1 MKKALLSIG
10 LICLISSSLFAQ
22 PITIS
27 GRVTDGVG
35 EPLSSASVTIK
46 GTLRG
51 TLTDSDGYYSINANR
66 NDILV
71 FSFVGFKAKEVL
83 VEGNPTIN
91 VTLDEQLNLGEVL
104 VIGSRNKSRTV
115 LETAVPIDVLDVSE
129 LLAESPQ
136 VNLNQLMNYVL
147 PSFSSSP
154 QIVADGTDH
163 IDPASLRGLGPDQM
177 LILINGKRRH
187 TSALLNVNGTPG
199 RGSVGTDLNAIPAAA
214 IERIEVLRDGAA
226 AQYGSD
232 AIAGVIN
239 IVLKKETNNLDISV
253 QTGAQISSNGN
264 NFDGGVD
271 GEDFQL
277 NVNRGLTIGNQ
288 GGFVNITGSINT
300 RNRTSRSGEFTGE
313 IYNGYNAIEWV
324 AFQDGANLQT
334 LQSDLGAI
342 QQYAAGVTHFSNDLK
357 NSIAAAPDIATVQSL
372 LSDGDGNPID
382 FSDAE
387 LAARGLDR
395 GDFRMN
401 IGQPE
406 YREGK
411 LFANFE
417 LPIGESTLYSFAGI
431 SNRRSIGFAFYRRPT
446 QERAYTPL
454 AIDGFRPEGH
464 TFVKDRSFVVGIRQ
478 NISGWDTD
486 FSTSIGANTFKF
498 WAANSLNATL
508 QGASPRLFDSWN
520 NFFQQT
526 TSNFDVT
533 RNWSDIF
540 SGLNVAFGAEYRIE
554 NYRILEGEEAS
565 WATYDVNGN
574 VVADFNQLAD
584 SLKVLDF
591 FGRPRVGG
599 AQAFPGFSPLNAVDD
614 YRQSFAG
621 YVDFEFDFTD
631 DFLVG
636 TAVRY
641 ENYSDFGST
650 LNFKLASRL
659 SFNDILSIRA
669 STSTG
674 FRAPSLHQLN
684 FSSISTQFD
693 SEGIGQQV
701 LTARNTST
709 VVQNLGVPQLK
720 EETSTSVSGG
730 FTLLLTDFGMTL
742 SVDGYYTGIEDR
754 IVLTNQFSQ
763 DDFIANGDDNIA
775 SILEGARA
783 NKLQFFTNAIDT
795 ETMGIEAVASH
806 QTSIVGS
813 WRLTNDFAFS
823 YTQTQRVGDI
833 NTSDLLAD
841 YEEIYFDGF
850 SGILLEEAIPQTKM
864 NLSTSASNK
873 NWTLL
878 MRNAYFGE
886 VTEAETHEVNG
897 VDVHPVYS
905 GKVITDLSV
914 IYRYSPQLSI
924 TFGANNLLD
933 IYPDKRPESLTSG
946 NQFIYSRRIS
956 QFGSNGRYIFSKVT
970 IAL

>member
-1 MKKALLSIG
+1 MRKALLFLSFSFF
-10 LICLISSSLFAQ
+10 ISNTSFAQ
-22 PITIS
+22 SITVS
-27 GRVTDGVG
+27 GRVVDGDG

-46 GTLRG
+46 GTLKG
-51 TLTDSDGYYSINANR
+51 TLTDAEGYYSINANEG
-66 NDILV
+66 DILA

-83 VEGNPTIN
+83 VESSPTIN
-91 VTLDEQLNLGEVL
+91 VTLDEQLDLGEVL

-239 IVLKKETNNLDISV
+239 IVLKKDTDNLDISV
-253 QTGAQISSNGN
+253 QTGMQTSSNGN
-264 NFDGGVD
+264 NFDGGID

-277 NVNRGLTIGNQ
+277 NVNRGLAIGDQ

-300 RNRTSRSGEFTGE
+300 RNRTSRSGAFTGE
-313 IYNGYNAIEWV
+313 IFNGYNAIEWV
-324 AFQDGANLQT
+324 AFQDGANLQS
-334 LQSDLGAI
+334 LQTDLDAI
-342 QQYAAGVTHFSNDLK
+342 QGYAAGVTHFSTGLK
-357 NSIAAAPDIATVQSL
+357 NSIAAAPDIASIQAL
-372 LSDGDGNPID
+372 LSDGDGNPVD
-382 FSDAE
+382 YSDAE
-387 LAARGLDR
+387 LTARGLDR

-431 SNRRSIGFAFYRRPT
+431 SNRRSVGFAFYRRPT

-454 AIDGFRPEGH
+454 AINGFRPEGH

-478 NISGWDTD
+478 NIAGWDTD
-486 FSTSIGANTFKF
+486 LSTSIGANTFKF

-540 SGLNVAFGAEYRIE
+540 AGLNVAFGAEYRIE

-574 VVADFNQLAD
+574 VVTDFNQLAD
-584 SLKVLDF
+584 SLKVVDF

-631 DFLVG
+631 NFLVG
-636 TAVRY
+636 TAIRY

-659 SFNDILSIRA
+659 SFNETLSVRA

-720 EETSTSVSGG
+720 EETSLSVSGG
-730 FTLLLTDFGMTL
+730 FTLLLIDFGLTL

-783 NKLQFFTNAIDT
+783 NKIQFFTNAIDT

-806 QTSIVGS
+806 QTSIFGNWS
-813 WRLTNDFAFS
+813 LTNDFAFS
-823 YTQTQRVGDI
+823 YSQTQRVGNI
-833 NTSDLLAD
+833 NTSELLAD

-850 SGILLEEAIPQTKM
+850 SGILLEGAIPQTKM
-864 NLSTSASNK
+864 NLSTAFSNW
-873 NWTLL
+873 NWTFLI
-878 MRNAYFGE
+878 RNAYFGE
-886 VTEAETHEVNG
+886 VTEAETDPNTGE
-897 VDVHPVYS
+897 HPIYS
-905 GKVITDLSV
+905 GKVITDLSA
-914 IYRYSPQLSI
+914 IYRYSPQLWI

-933 IYPDKRPESLTSG
+933 IYPDKRPDSLTSG

-956 QFGSNGRYIFSKVT
+956 QFGSNGRYVFTKVT

>member
-1 MKKALLSIG
+1 MIKNIVITG
-10 LICLISSSLFAQ
+10 LFCLISCSILAQ
-22 PITIS
+22 SISIS
-27 GRVTDGVG
+27 GRVVDGAG
-35 EPLSSASVTIK
+35 EALSSASVTIK

-51 TLTDSDGYYSINANR
+51 TLTDSDGYYSINANT

-83 VEGNPTIN
+83 IEDNPVIN

-129 LLAESPQ
+129 LLAESPH

-147 PSFSSSP
+147 PSFTSSP

-239 IVLKKETNNLDISV
+239 IILKKDTNNLDISV
-253 QTGAQISSNGN
+253 QSGTQASANGN
-264 NFDGGVD
+264 NFEGGID

-277 NVNRGLTIGNQ
+277 NVNRGLAIGNQ

-324 AFQDGANLQT
+324 AFQNGANLQA
-334 LQSDLGAI
+334 LQTDLTAI
-342 QQYAAGVTHFSNDLK
+342 QQYAAGVTHFSTDLK
-357 NSIAAAPDIATVQSL
+357 SSIAAATDIATIQGL
-372 LSDGDGNPID
+372 LSDGDGNPVD
-382 FSDAE
+382 YTDAE
-387 LAARGLDR
+387 LVARGLNR

-464 TFVKDRSFVVGIRQ
+464 TFVKDRSFVIGIRQ

-486 FSTSIGANTFKF
+486 LSTSIGANTFKF
-498 WAANSLNATL
+498 WAANSLNATM

-533 RNWSDIF
+533 RNWPEIF
-540 SGLNVAFGAEYRIE
+540 AGLNVAFGAEYRIE

-574 VVADFNQLAD
+574 VVTDFNQLAD

-614 YRQSFAG
+614 YRQNFAG
-621 YVDFEFDFTD
+621 YFDFEFDFTENL
-631 DFLVG
+631 FVG
-636 TAVRY
+636 TAIRY

-650 LNFKLASRL
+650 LNFKLATRIKVTESL
-659 SFNDILSIRA
+659 SVRA

-693 SEGIGQQV
+693 SQGIGQQV

-720 EETSTSVSGG
+720 EETSISASGG
-730 FTLLLTDFGMTL
+730 FTLLLSDLGVTL
-742 SVDGYYTGIEDR
+742 SIDGYYTGIEDR

-763 DDFIANGDDNIA
+763 DDFIENGDDNIA

-806 QTSIVGS
+806 QTRVFGNWI
-813 WRLTNDFAFS
+813 WTNDLAFS
-823 YTQTQRVGDI
+823 YSQTERVGEI

-850 SGILLEEAIPQTKM
+850 SGVLLEGAIPQTKM
-864 NLSTSASNK
+864 NLSKSLSNK
-873 NWTLL
+873 NWTFS

-886 VTEAETHEVNG
+886 VTEAETHQVNS
-897 VDVHPVYS
+897 VNVHPVYS
-905 GKVITDLSV
+905 GKVITDVSV

-933 IYPDKRPESLTSG
+933 IYPDKRPQSLTSG

-956 QFGSNGRYIFSKVT
+956 QFGSNGRYMFTKVN

>member
-1 MKKALLSIG
+1 MRKALLIFSFLFFISHTSYAQSIMV
-10 LICLISSSLFAQ
+10 
-22 PITIS
+22 S
-27 GRVTDGVG
+27 GRVIDGEGV
-35 EPLSSASVTIK
+35 PLSSASVTIK
-46 GTLRG
+46 GTLKG
-51 TLTDSDGYYSINANR
+51 TLTDAEGYYSLNASEG
-66 NDILV
+66 DILV

-83 VEGNPTIN
+83 VEDNPTIN

-239 IVLKKETNNLDISV
+239 IVLKKDTDNLDISV
-253 QTGAQISSNGN
+253 QTGMQTSSNGN
-264 NFDGGVD
+264 NFDGGID

-277 NVNRGLTIGNQ
+277 NVNRGLAIGDQ
-288 GGFVNITGSINT
+288 GGFVNITGSLNT

-313 IYNGYNAIEWV
+313 IFNGYNAIEWV
-324 AFQDGANLQT
+324 AYQDGANLQT
-334 LQSDLGAI
+334 LQTDLASI
-342 QQYAAGVTHFSNDLK
+342 QRYAADVTHFSTGLK
-357 NSIAAAPDIATVQSL
+357 SSIAAAPDIATIQAL
-372 LSDGDGNPID
+372 LSDGDGNPVD
-382 FSDAE
+382 YSDAE
-387 LAARGLDR
+387 LTARGLDR

-431 SNRRSIGFAFYRRPT
+431 SNRRSVGFAFYRRPT

-454 AIDGFRPEGH
+454 EINGFRPEGH
-464 TFVKDRSFVVGIRQ
+464 TFVKDRSFAVGIRQ
-478 NISGWDTD
+478 NIAGWDTD
-486 FSTSIGANTFKF
+486 LSTSIGANTFKF

-508 QGASPRLFDSWN
+508 QGASPKLFDSWN

-584 SLKVLDF
+584 SLKVVDF

-659 SFNDILSIRA
+659 SFNETLSVRA

-720 EETSTSVSGG
+720 EETSLSVSGG
-730 FTLLLTDFGMTL
+730 FTLLLIDLGITL

-783 NKLQFFTNAIDT
+783 NKIQFFTNAIDT

-806 QTSIVGS
+806 QTNFLGS

-823 YTQTQRVGDI
+823 YSQTQRVGDI

-850 SGILLEEAIPQTKM
+850 SGILLEGAIPQTKM
-864 NLSTSASNK
+864 NLSTAFSNR
-873 NWTLL
+873 NWTFLI
-878 MRNAYFGE
+878 RNAYFGE
-886 VTEAETHEVNG
+886 VTEAETDQITGE
-897 VDVHPVYS
+897 HPVYS
-905 GKVITDLSV
+905 GKVITDLSA
-914 IYRYSPQLSI
+914 IYRYSPQLSV
-924 TFGANNLLD
+924 TLGANNLLD
-933 IYPDKRPESLTSG
+933 IYPDERPENLTSG

-956 QFGSNGRYIFSKVT
+956 QFGSNGRYVFTKVT

>member
-1 MKKALLSIG
+1 MKKALLTIG
-10 LICLISSSLFAQ
+10 FLSLISFSLFAQ

-27 GRVTDGVG
+27 GRVVDGVG

-51 TLTDSDGYYSINANR
+51 TLTDSEGYYNINASR
-66 NDILV
+66 GDILI
-71 FSFVGFKAKEVL
+71 FSFVGFKAKEAL
-83 VEGNPTIN
+83 VEDNPTIN
-91 VTLDEQLNLGEVL
+91 MTLDEQLDLGEVL
-104 VIGSRNKSRTV
+104 VVGSRNKSRTV

-239 IVLKKETNNLDISV
+239 IVLKKETDNLDISV
-253 QTGAQISSNGN
+253 QTGAQTSANGN

-277 NVNRGLTIGNQ
+277 NINRGLAIGDQ
-288 GGFVNITGSINT
+288 GGFINVTGSINT

-313 IYNGYNAIEWV
+313 IFNGYNAIEWV
-324 AFQDGANLQT
+324 AYQDGANLQT
-334 LQSDLGAI
+334 LQTDLASI
-342 QQYAAGVTHFSNDLK
+342 QQYAAGVTHFSTDLK
-357 NSIAAAPDIATVQSL
+357 NSIAAASDIATVQAL
-372 LSDGDGNPID
+372 LSDSDGNPVD
-382 FSDAE
+382 YSDAE
-387 LAARGLDR
+387 LEARGLDR

-431 SNRRSIGFAFYRRPT
+431 SNRRSVGFAFYRRPT

-454 AIDGFRPEGH
+454 EINGFRPEGH
-464 TFVKDRSFVVGIRQ
+464 TFVKDRSFAVGIRQ
-478 NISGWDTD
+478 NIAGWDTD
-486 FSTSIGANTFKF
+486 LSTTIGANTFKF

-508 QGASPRLFDSWN
+508 QGASPNLFDSWN
-520 NFFQQT
+520 TFFQQT

-533 RNWSDIF
+533 RNWPDTF
-540 SGLNVAFGAEYRIE
+540 AGLNVAFGAEYRIE

-565 WATYDVNGN
+565 WATYDIDGN

-584 SLKVLDF
+584 SLKVVDF

-599 AQAFPGFSPLNAVDD
+599 AQAFPGFSPSNAVDD

-631 DFLVG
+631 NFLVG
-636 TAVRY
+636 TALRY

-659 SFNDILSIRA
+659 SFNEAISVRA

-720 EETSTSVSGG
+720 EETSLSVSGG
-730 FTLLLTDFGMTL
+730 FTLLLLDLGITL

-763 DDFIANGDDNIA
+763 DDFIANGDDDIA

-783 NKLQFFTNAIDT
+783 NKIQFFTNAIDT

-806 QTSIVGS
+806 QTNVLGN

-823 YTQTQRVGDI
+823 YSQTKRVGDI

-850 SGILLEEAIPQTKM
+850 SGVLLEEAIPQTKM
-864 NLSTSASNK
+864 NLATAISNR
-873 NWTLL
+873 NWTFLL
-878 MRNAYFGE
+878 RNAYFGD
-886 VTEAETHEVNG
+886 VKEAETYEVNG

-905 GKVITDLSV
+905 GKVITDLSA
-914 IYRYSPQLSI
+914 IYRYSPQLSF
-924 TFGANNLLD
+924 TVGANNLLD
-933 IYPDKRPESLTSG
+933 IYPDRRPDDLTSG
-946 NQFIYSRRIS
+946 NQFIYSRRIA
-956 QFGSNGRYIFSKVT
+956 QFGSNGRYVFTKVT
-970 IAL
+970 VGL

>member
-1 MKKALLSIG
+1 MVKKSITTCLL
-10 LICLISSSLFAQ
+10 CLISYSIFAQ
-22 PITIS
+22 SVAIS
-27 GRVTDGVG
+27 GRVIDGEG
-35 EPLSSASVTIK
+35 EPISNASVIIK

-51 TLTDSDGYYSINANR
+51 TLTGADGYYSINAKAG
-66 NDILV
+66 DILV
-71 FSFVGFKAKEVL
+71 FSFLGFKAKEV
-83 VEGNPTIN
+83 VIGNDRTVN
-91 VTLDEQLNLGEVL
+91 VTLDDQLDLGEIV
-104 VIGSRNKSRTV
+104 VVGSRNKSRTV
-115 LETAVPIDVLDVSE
+115 LNTAVPIDVLDMSD
-129 LLAESPQ
+129 LTAGSPQ

-147 PSFSSSP
+147 PSFTSSP

-239 IVLKKETNNLDISV
+239 IVLKKDVDNLDISV
-253 QTGAQISSNGN
+253 QTGTQAGTNGN
-264 NFDGGVD
+264 NFEGGID

-277 NVNRGLTIGNQ
+277 NVNRGLAIGSQ
-288 GGFVNITGSINT
+288 GGYINLTGSINT

-324 AFQDGANLQT
+324 AFQDGANLET
-334 LQSDLGAI
+334 LQTDLAAI
-342 QQYAAGVTHFSNDLK
+342 QQYAAGVTHFSTDLK
-357 NSIAAAPDIATVQSL
+357 NSIAVATEIATIQSL
-372 LSDGDGNPID
+372 LSDGNGNPVD
-382 FSDAE
+382 YSDAE

-431 SNRRSIGFAFYRRPT
+431 SNRRSVGFAFYRRPT

-454 AIDGFRPEGH
+454 VIDGFRPEGH
-464 TFVKDRSFVVGIRQ
+464 TFVKDRSLVIGIRQ
-478 NISGWDTD
+478 NIAGWDTD
-486 FSTSIGANTFKF
+486 ISTSIGANTFKF

-508 QGASPRLFDSWN
+508 QGASPKLFDSWN
-520 NFFQQT
+520 TFFQQT
-526 TSNFDVT
+526 TSNFDIT
-533 RNWSDIF
+533 RYWPDVFAGMNIALGS
-540 SGLNVAFGAEYRIE
+540 EYRIE

-565 WATYDVNGN
+565 WATYDINGN

-584 SLKVLDF
+584 SLKVVDF

-599 AQAFPGFSPLNAVDD
+599 AQAYPGFSPLNTVDD

-621 YVDFEFDFTD
+621 YIDLEFDFTEAM
-631 DFLVG
+631 LVG
-636 TAVRY
+636 VAARY
-641 ENYSDFGST
+641 EDYSDFGST
-650 LNFKLASRL
+650 LNFKLATRL
-659 SFNDILSIRA
+659 RITESLSVRA

-693 SEGIGQQV
+693 SQGIGQQV

-720 EETSTSVSGG
+720 EETSVSASGG
-730 FTLLLTDFGMTL
+730 FTFLLEDIGVTF

-754 IVLTNQFSQ
+754 ILLTNQFSQ

-775 SILEGARA
+775 SILESARA

-795 ETMGIEAVASH
+795 ETIGIEAVASH
-806 QTSIVGS
+806 QSRIFQN
-813 WRLTNDFAFS
+813 WMLRNDLAFS
-823 YTQTQRVGDI
+823 HSQTRRVGEI

-850 SGILLEEAIPQTKM
+850 SGTLLEKAIPQTKI
-864 NLSTSASNK
+864 NLSNSISQK
-873 NWTLL
+873 NWTFLL
-878 MRNAYFGE
+878 RNAYFGE
-886 VTEAETHEVNG
+886 VTDAESYNLNG
-897 VDVHPVYS
+897 VDTQPVYD
-905 GKVITDLSV
+905 GKIITDLSAT
-914 IYRYSPQLSI
+914 YRYSPQLSVSI
-924 TFGANNLLD
+924 GSNNLFD
-933 IYPDKRPESLTSG
+933 IYPDRRPQELTSG
-946 NQFIYSRRIS
+946 NQFVYSRRIS